1 MEIFLM
7 RMRGMKK
14 NKPVREVVL
23 MVEDCY
29 GGEFFKRLIN
39 ELNESEFLNYKI
51 KFSKVRGKRNP
62 IHMPYIC
69 NDRMRREIIA
79 VDNLTKTDK
88 IIIILDGDKNQG
100 KYQQNLNRARRHI
113 PNNIKTP
120 YSIVVFDY
128 EVEEWICI
136 SLNIKWSSK
145 PSDALKSKFKYKKQH
160 LPNYVDKLDFNKLK
174 EVKSFNDFVNA
185 LNN

>member
-1 MEIFLM
+1 VIF
-7 RMRGMKK
+7 KK
-14 NKPVREVVL
+14 LRKIGVEHPDCCLNRVRFFVGTKIVDDLVKP
-23 MVEDCY
+23 
-29 GGEFFKRLIN
+29 
-39 ELNESEFLNYKI
+39 
-51 KFSKVRGKRNP
+51 
-62 IHMPYIC
+62 
-69 NDRMRREIIA
+69 
-79 VDNLTKTDK
+79 DK

-100 KYQQNLNRARRHI
+100 KYQQNLNKARRHI

-120 YSIVVFDY
+120 CSIVVFDY

-174 EVKSFNDFVNA
+174 EVKSFNDFINA